1 MYYGLHIDKY
11 TQLKLKEDTDVLSA
25 LSLFSA
31 FATIDHTVLLS
42 RLRDMCEI
50 YDKELFWIIFLFY
63 LIDSKESKFNELYM
77 I

>member
-50 YDKELFWIIFLFY
+50 YDKELF
-63 LIDSKESKFNELYM
+63 
-77 I
+77 